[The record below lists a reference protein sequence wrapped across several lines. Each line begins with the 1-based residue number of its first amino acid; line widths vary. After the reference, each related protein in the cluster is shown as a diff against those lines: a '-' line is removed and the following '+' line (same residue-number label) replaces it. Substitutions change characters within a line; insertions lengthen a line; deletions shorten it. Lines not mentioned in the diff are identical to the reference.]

1 MAINMFTFL
10 GVRQD
15 WLRQRVLIPSFGGS
29 NPSPP
34 ENFRKGSGFMLTG
47 WVLWVIITNGTGV
60 STQSV
65 HYGFLS
71 ETECKQIASQSVAT
85 KDRWICF
92 NTGR

>member
-1 MAINMFTFL
+1 
-10 GVRQD
+10 
-15 WLRQRVLIPSFGGS
+15 
-29 NPSPP
+29 
-34 ENFRKGSGFMLTG
+34 MLTG